1 MTAAL
6 VPKTLFGEKYV
17 ELNIPKDASS
27 SSLEAG
33 DKIEQTDLPIE
44 VERVLND
51 LYPLLR
57 TVQPAEINY
66 TLNALATALEGR
78 GDKIGESFVTL
89 DSYLKRLNPQI
100 PDIIADIKLLAT
112 VTDTYADVMPA
123 IADTLRNTVKTG
135 NTLVSKEEK
144 LNAFLVDLTAFS
156 DTTKA
161 FLDDNGDNIIRLG
174 QLSEPILALLSRYS
188 SEFPCLIDGLV
199 RQAPRLADTFR
210 GFIFHINL
218 KLLPK
223 QPRGYTNADRQV
235 YGANN
240 GPNCAG
246 LPVPPEPYYP
256 SSPQYER
263 RCEQPGKGDNQRPAT
278 GFANQ
283 RSSLGAGRERDRLG
297 QGAAQLAHRPDA
309 RGAGRPDVRRRL
321 APLRPGHGR
330 HRGERRMSILD
341 KKTGGDLV
349 KLVIFIVVTT
359 MATGVL
365 VVLIGNL
372 SFTKTRDYKA
382 VFSDATGVV
391 KGDDIRIAGV
401 KVGSVQGVKIV
412 DREHAMVS
420 FNVAEDSVVTKS
432 STATIRYRNL
442 VGQRYIQLTQG
453 VGDLGRLP
461 ADGTIPMDRTEPALD
476 LTVLFNGFKPL
487 FAALSPTDINK
498 LSAEVISVFQGEGDN
513 FNGLLQST
521 ASLTNTLADRDQ
533 VIGDLIDNLNI
544 VLETLSSRD
553 KQLSELIIEFK
564 DFMSGLVQDKDAI
577 LNSLDSVSALANE
590 TSDLAVGIRPA
601 FVRDVKGLR
610 QVATNLNRG
619 RSEIDRALQI
629 MPIKLTK
636 IGRTAIN
643 GSFFNFYLCQ
653 FQGNVLVPGATPISF
668 EYGTSA
674 VFETERC
681 HLG

>member
-1 MTAAL
+1 
-6 VPKTLFGEKYV
+6 
-17 ELNIPKDASS
+17 
-27 SSLEAG
+27 
-33 DKIEQTDLPIE
+33 
-44 VERVLND
+44 
-51 LYPLLR
+51 
-57 TVQPAEINY
+57 
-66 TLNALATALEGR
+66 
-78 GDKIGESFVTL
+78 
-89 DSYLKRLNPQI
+89 
-100 PDIIADIKLLAT
+100 
-112 VTDTYADVMPA
+112 
-123 IADTLRNTVKTG
+123 
-135 NTLVSKEEK
+135 
-144 LNAFLVDLTAFS
+144 
-156 DTTKA
+156 
-161 FLDDNGDNIIRLG
+161 
-174 QLSEPILALLSRYS
+174 
-188 SEFPCLIDGLV
+188 
-199 RQAPRLADTFR
+199 
-210 GFIFHINL
+210 
-218 KLLPK
+218 
-223 QPRGYTNADRQV
+223 
-235 YGANN
+235 
-240 GPNCAG
+240 
-246 LPVPPEPYYP
+246 
-256 SSPQYER
+256 
-263 RCEQPGKGDNQRPAT
+263 
-278 GFANQ
+278 
-283 RSSLGAGRERDRLG
+283 
-297 QGAAQLAHRPDA
+297 
-309 RGAGRPDVRRRL
+309 
-321 APLRPGHGR
+321 
-330 HRGERRMSILD
+330 MSILD
-341 KKTGGDLV
+341 KKTTGDLV
-349 KLVIFIVVTT
+349 KLLIFIVVTT

-372 SFTKTRDYKA
+372 SFTSTRDYKA

-401 KVGSVQGVKIV
+401 KVGSVTDIKVV
-412 DREHAMVS
+412 DRKNALVS
-420 FNVAEDSVVTKS
+420 FNVAKDSVVTKS

-453 VGDLGRLP
+453 VGDLGQLP

-487 FAALSPTDINK
+487 FQALSPTDINK

-564 DFMSGLVQDKDAI
+564 DFMSGLVEDKDAI

-610 QVATNLNRG
+610 KVATNLNRG
-619 RSEIDRALQI
+619 RSEIDRALQV

-653 FQGNVLVPGATPISF
+653 FKGNVIVPGPVPDSSIKYS
-668 EYGTSA
+668 TSA
-674 VFETERC
+674 VYKDERC